1 MAIVGRFVLQ
11 IVVGALLFA
20 GVAIVATLL
29 WWGTQWLEQQGV
41 PEHISFGARAV
52 TELLWGL
59 DVLCFVVYVLGE
71 TFKLLREIWRDLRG
85 G

>member
-1 MAIVGRFVLQ
+1 MAIIVRFVIQ
-11 IVVGALLFA
+11 IIVGALLFA
-20 GVAIVATLL
+20 GVAGVAYLL
-29 WWGTQWLEQQGV
+29 SLGTPWLEQHGA
-41 PEHISFGARAV
+41 PEHILFGARAA

-59 DVLCFVVYVLGE
+59 DLLCFVVYICAE

>member
-20 GVAIVATLL
+20 GVAGVAYILSL
-29 WWGTQWLEQQGV
+29 GISWLEQQGA
-41 PEHISFGARAV
+41 PEHILFGARAA

-59 DVLCFVVYVLGE
+59 DLLCFVVYICGE
-71 TFKLLREIWRDLRG
+71 TFKLLREIWRDLF
-85 G
+85 